1 MRNRQTYLS
10 QSIIKYKYS
19 HSKFSTLPFLKKML
33 DFTPEVEIAPG
44 IFLSKPIKNSQK
56 SEIERERQ
64 QQQAKVEEEFRQKA
78 ADTASL
84 AVLEQDL
91 EDERNSV
98 NKLLESNQVKNLK
111 GTNGCFLIENNV
123 STFK

>member
-1 MRNRQTYLS
+1 
-10 QSIIKYKYS
+10 
-19 HSKFSTLPFLKKML
+19 ML
-33 DFTPEVEIAPG
+33 EFTPEVEIAPG

-56 SEIERERQ
+56 SEIEKERQ

-98 NKLLESNQVKNLK
+98 KKLLESNQVKNLK
-111 GTNGCFLIENNV
+111 GTNDCFLIKLMLIH
-123 STFK
+123 S